1 MIFNVRFLETAPKD
15 ERKMACILGGVLHN
29 TGNALKAKHLLQQN
43 ISTMHLHTEKTLS
56 ENLGSQR
63 SYCP

>member
-1 MIFNVRFLETAPKD
+1 MIFNVRFLETAQKD
-15 ERKMACILGGVLHN
+15 EPKMAYILGGVLHN
-29 TGNALKAKHLLQQN
+29 KGNATKARYLLQQN
-43 ISTMHLHTEKTLS
+43 ISTMHLLTEKTLS